1 MSQHHRRPLLALP
14 VLALAAW
21 TGGAP
26 APAPD
31 AVPASLAAEIDQFL
45 AGTPSELERRVLEDH
60 RVTDAEL
67 HEAQEAFTRCAAD
80 AGYDAIFSADTFELL
95 PSDGRDVPAGEEQ
108 AELDARSQVSD
119 TCSTG
124 TTDFVGYVYGSM
136 RDNPHGLT
144 YAQQVR
150 ECFTRHGV
158 TEGDGLDDDALER
171 LVRSDDGGPQD
182 PQARACAFD
191 PTGRLSP
198 EDLGEEVEE
207 TIDVTVPE

>member
-1 MSQHHRRPLLALP
+1 MSQRRHAVLLALP
-14 VLALAAW
+14 VLALAACA
-21 TGGAP
+21 GGVQDPTPDAAP
-26 APAPD
+26 AP
-31 AVPASLAAEIDQFL
+31 LAAEIDQFL
-45 AGTPSELERRVLEDH
+45 AGTPSDLERRVLEDH

-80 AGYDAIFSADTFELL
+80 AGYDAIFSTDTFELL
-95 PSDGRDVPAGEEQ
+95 PSDGRDVPVGEEQ

-124 TTDFVGYVYGSM
+124 TTDFIGYVYGSM
-136 RDNPHGLT
+136 RDNPRGLT

-150 ECFTRHGV
+150 ECFTTHGV

-171 LVRSDDGGPQD
+171 LVLSDDWEPPD

-198 EDLGEEVEE
+198 EDIGDEVDGSV
-207 TIDVTVPE
+207 DVSVPE